1 MRRLPRLLVINP
13 NTSTG
18 VSQVIDALV
27 REEVAGA
34 AETQTVTASFGF
46 SYISTRV
53 AVSIAAH
60 AVLDAAAKAIGEGAR
75 PDAIV
80 LACFGDP
87 GREALA
93 EMTRLPVIGFAEA
106 GLLAAAAMPGTSL
119 VSTNGTVWCEM
130 LGELVLKLGLGDKIA
145 GIRSIESV
153 ADDARSIASFLA
165 MEAKA
170 LGAERVVLGG
180 AGLIPVLAEVIAAA
194 EVPVL
199 DPHRIAIGKALR
211 LAADPLPA
219 AADAPAPA
227 TETFGLSPF
236 LKQALGQP
244 APQLQRRSGGS

>member
-1 MRRLPRLLVINP
+1 MLRLPRLLVINP

-27 REEVAGA
+27 RDEVADA
-34 AETQTVTASFGF
+34 AEVRTVTAGFGF

-60 AVLDAAAKAIGEGAR
+60 AVLDAAAKAIAEGGK

-93 EMTRLPVIGFAEA
+93 EMTGLPVIGFAEA

-130 LGELVLKLGLGDKIA
+130 LAELVLKLGLGDRIA
-145 GIRSIESV
+145 GIRSIEAV
-153 ADDARSIASFLA
+153 ADDTQSIAGFLA
-165 MEAKA
+165 KEAAA

-180 AGLIPVLAEVIAAA
+180 AGLIPVLPEVIAIA
-194 EVPVL
+194 EVPVV

-211 LAADPLPA
+211 LAATPQPA
-219 AADAPAPA
+219 ASDASPPA

-236 LKQALGQP
+236 LAQALGQP
-244 APQLQRRSGGS
+244 ASRLRRTGGR